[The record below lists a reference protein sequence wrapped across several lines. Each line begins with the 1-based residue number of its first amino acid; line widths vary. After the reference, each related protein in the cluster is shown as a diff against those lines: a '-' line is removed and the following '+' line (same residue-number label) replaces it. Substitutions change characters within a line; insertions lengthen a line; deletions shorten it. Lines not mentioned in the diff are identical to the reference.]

1 MKIVLTC
8 SNVLFIFI
16 YRKVKGKLD
25 DKPVTPAVPPVPPP
39 TQTLPKQKPPQVPEP
54 GTPTGD
60 NPLAL
65 QKLHFGTPNSGSISP
80 ASSHSSQITPKGRG
94 RGCGRPRKVAE
105 PPTYE
110 DFPVGASNEE
120 IQKYLKAKKT
130 QRWRYE
136 KLSGPEA
143 SEHRQ
148 KENERVSQFYYKK
161 KAAIGKDGT
170 DDKQDDDERA
180 KELGRIR

>member
-1 MKIVLTC
+1 MDMVGREKLQNLPPMKTSLSVL
-8 SNVLFIFI
+8 L
-16 YRKVKGKLD
+16 Y
-25 DKPVTPAVPPVPPP
+25 
-39 TQTLPKQKPPQVPEP
+39 
-54 GTPTGD
+54 
-60 NPLAL
+60 
-65 QKLHFGTPNSGSISP
+65 
-80 ASSHSSQITPKGRG
+80 
-94 RGCGRPRKVAE
+94 
-105 PPTYE
+105 
-110 DFPVGASNEE
+110 EE